1 VPSEDFPGA
10 KRPEWTDLPLL
21 ENAMRRLSLAVALLL
36 IAPLACAQV
45 FKWTDAH
52 GTVHYSQ
59 TPPATGTKYSRVTVN
74 GTVDP
79 VTPPSHEAN
88 AETSADN
95 APAAAPQPV
104 ADTPANRKKLCAS
117 LQSNLNTL
125 KGNQPVVMQVNGQQK
140 VIDAAQ
146 RKQQVSNAQAQYQR
160 YCAS

>member
-1 VPSEDFPGA
+1 
-10 KRPEWTDLPLL
+10 
-21 ENAMRRLSLAVALLL
+21 MRRLSLAVALLL

-74 GTVDP
+74 GAVDP
-79 VTPPSHEAN
+79 VTPPSHEAST
-88 AETSADN
+88 ETPSDST
-95 APAAAPQPV
+95 PTAATQSV

-117 LQSNLNTL
+117 LQGNLNTL
-125 KGNQPVVMQVNGQQK
+125 KGDQPVVMQVNGQQK
-140 VIDAAQ
+140 VIDQAQ
-146 RKQQVSNAQAQYQR
+146 RKQQISNAQAQYQR

>member
-1 VPSEDFPGA
+1 
-10 KRPEWTDLPLL
+10 
-21 ENAMRRLSLAVALLL
+21 MRRLPLAVALLL

-59 TPPATGTKYSRVTVN
+59 TPPAAGTKYSRVTVS

-88 AETSADN
+88 TE
-95 APAAAPQPV
+95 AAPDSTPTPVPQAV

-117 LQSNLNTL
+117 LQSNLDTL
-125 KGNQPVVMQVNGQQK
+125 KGDQPVVMQVDGQQK
-140 VIDAAQ
+140 VIDQAQ
-146 RKQQVSNAQAQYQR
+146 RKQQISDAQAQYRR
-160 YCAS
+160 YCAG

>member
-1 VPSEDFPGA
+1 
-10 KRPEWTDLPLL
+10 
-21 ENAMRRLSLAVALLL
+21 
-36 IAPLACAQV
+36 
-45 FKWTDAH
+45 
-52 GTVHYSQ
+52 
-59 TPPATGTKYSRVTVN
+59 
-74 GTVDP
+74 
-79 VTPPSHEAN
+79 
-88 AETSADN
+88 
-95 APAAAPQPV
+95 V

>member
-1 VPSEDFPGA
+1 
-10 KRPEWTDLPLL
+10 
-21 ENAMRRLSLAVALLL
+21 MRRLPLAVALLL

-45 FKWTDAH
+45 YKWTDAH

-59 TPPATGTKYSRVTVN
+59 SPPPSASTKYSRVTVN

-79 VTPPSHEAN
+79 ITPPSHEAN
-88 AETSADN
+88 AETSSDN
-95 APAAAPQPV
+95 TPTAATQPV

-125 KGNQPVVMQVNGQQK
+125 KGTQPVVMQVNGQQK
-140 VIDAAQ
+140 VIDPAQ